1 MESTSFL
8 RSCQEVVKKK
18 KSTQSLGVYGS
29 RSGKIAKMSKRIIQE
44 TSAQS
49 QIRLI
54 ELLLKHSFKQP
65 IKITVI
71 FAAGFQVIQPRFTA
85 ESNPLL
91 F

>member
-1 MESTSFL
+1 
-8 RSCQEVVKKK
+8 
-18 KSTQSLGVYGS
+18 
-29 RSGKIAKMSKRIIQE
+29 MSKRIIQE

-54 ELLLKHSFKQP
+54 ELLLKHSFKRP